1 MFANYLLDILR
12 ILSEYKKAT
21 KVPKIATTEG
31 TFAPSGL
38 KILEIQEYFY
48 NYLLKKIPDSEKTDS
63 MNEYMEYLRK
73 EIISKK
79 KFSSK
84 PEHFALNQIFSFF
97 PKGFDFHFDYEN
109 IEIVAYD
116 KDNVVSSK
124 IIVPS
129 NELVLS
135 LTFTK
140 IFVKLLDL
148 EIEITDLNKCE
159 TIIEQ
164 LKDLAKD
171 KFKVVQIVL
180 EPCYKQIKDGIEPIL
195 NDDNIGYTQILNE
208 QKNNLLRGQPL
219 ASSGSELERQYNLK
233 KEEEKRRIQQQMLLQ
248 RQKEERELL
257 LRQQQERL
265 RLQKENEER
274 QKQIQLQKQKEELL
288 KRQQLEQQERERQ
301 KQLEKQRPQNKVPLP
316 QQKFQNQ
323 ISNQQHN
330 PKNQMPKYTNINST
344 KVNSSSNASNKGNY
358 LINQKIPKDNV
369 GNNKSF
375 GNVKNTN
382 INNNILPKMQRQISG
397 SYHEPLDKESYSI
410 FSGNQ
415 GSIRYNTGEN
425 INHLNNVRY
434 GNYINNTGP
443 NVNNNIKLYYQT
455 EKPHSYG
462 FQGNMN
468 NIPTSG
474 NNSNYI

>member
-1 MFANYLLDILR
+1 
-12 ILSEYKKAT
+12 
-21 KVPKIATTEG
+21 
-31 TFAPSGL
+31 
-38 KILEIQEYFY
+38 
-48 NYLLKKIPDSEKTDS
+48 

-109 IEIVAYD
+109 IETVAYD

-124 IIVPS
+124 IIIPS

-208 QKNNLLRGQPL
+208 QKNNLLRAQPL

-233 KEEEKRRIQQQMLLQ
+233 KEEEEKRRIQQQMLLQ

-257 LRQQQERL
+257 FRQQQERL
-265 RLQKENEER
+265 RLQRENEER
-274 QKQIQLQKQKEELL
+274 QKQILLQKQKEDLL
-288 KRQQLEQQERERQ
+288 KRQQLEQQERER
-301 KQLEKQRPQNKVPLP
+301 QLEKQRPQNKVPLP

-323 ISNQQHN
+323 ISNQQHIS
-330 PKNQMPKYTNINST
+330 KNQMPKYTNINST
-344 KVNSSSNASNKGNY
+344 KVNSSSNASNKINY

-382 INNNILPKMQRQISG
+382 INNNILPKMQRPISG

-410 FSGNQ
+410 FDGNK
-415 GSIRYNTGEN
+415 GAIRYNTGEN
-425 INHLNNVRY
+425 INNLNNVRY

-443 NVNNNIKLYYQT
+443 NVSSNIKLYHNIA
-455 EKPHSYG
+455 KPHSYLM
-462 FQGNMN
+462 QGNMN
-468 NIPTSG
+468 IAPTSG

>member
-1 MFANYLLDILR
+1 M
-12 ILSEYKKAT
+12 
-21 KVPKIATTEG
+21 
-31 TFAPSGL
+31 
-38 KILEIQEYFY
+38 
-48 NYLLKKIPDSEKTDS
+48 
-63 MNEYMEYLRK
+63 
-73 EIISKK
+73 
-79 KFSSK
+79 
-84 PEHFALNQIFSFF
+84 
-97 PKGFDFHFDYEN
+97 
-109 IEIVAYD
+109 
-116 KDNVVSSK
+116 
-124 IIVPS
+124 PS

-257 LRQQQERL
+257 LKQQQERL

-288 KRQQLEQQERERQ
+288 KRQQLEQQERERERQ
-301 KQLEKQRPQNKVPLP
+301 KLLEKQRPQNKVPQP

-344 KVNSSSNASNKGNY
+344 KVNSPSNASNKGNY